1 MVDKDNYI
9 LYVRKHKNLLI
20 NDIINNDVASENIY
34 VVSLSTKYDEPYVEC
49 LADIPIGTLPY
60 LLKEKSIFFAEKI

>member
-1 MVDKDNYI
+1 MVDEDNYI
-9 LYVRKHKNLLI
+9 LYVRNHKNLLI

>member
-9 LYVRKHKNLLI
+9 LYVRNHKNLLI